1 MIQFFEHVLLRHS
14 PGSNILTRNGV
25 KSSPPDMTL
34 GLQLHEVSKVMGVQI
49 IQVIRPKLRVET
61 YS

>member
-1 MIQFFEHVLLRHS
+1 
-14 PGSNILTRNGV
+14 
-25 KSSPPDMTL
+25 MTL

-61 YS
+61 